1 MVGVGAERGCTG
13 RCGGGEGGL
22 LVGVGAERGCTGMC
36 EGGGQTDR
44 ELPREG
50 RERTGRMMRCWGI
63 V

>member
-1 MVGVGAERGCTG
+1 MWGRRGGVLVGVGEERGCTG
-13 RCGGGEGGL
+13 L
-22 LVGVGAERGCTGMC
+22 C

>member
-1 MVGVGAERGCTG
+1 MWGRRGGVLVGVVAER
-13 RCGGGEGGL
+13 GGL